1 MYPQERQDEILAI
14 LEKYQYVTVA
24 YLIEKLRYSSA
35 TVNRDLNVLER
46 RQLVRRSY
54 GGVELVA
61 SGSVPLVFRQHKQ
74 HRAKEKIAQKAA
86 EFVCNGDVLFIDGS
100 TTTQHMAPYLAEKEN
115 ITVIT
120 NNITLVSYL
129 SDLGVSCIVLGG
141 RILEAPSMTGSID
154 TVDMART
161 YRADKAFFS
170 TGGVTDDGSICSGGG
185 IYCELYRVMMQNSK
199 QSFYL
204 VDNNKRNR
212 NLSKVLC
219 DFSEVDYVIS
229 DCDFSPLQDR
239 YADTQL
245 IHITI

>member
-24 YLIEKLRYSSA
+24 YLIEKLCYSSA
-35 TVNRDLNVLER
+35 TINRDLNVLEK

-54 GGVELVA
+54 GGVELVE
-61 SGSVPLVFRQHKQ
+61 SGAVPLVFRQHKQ

-86 EFVCNGDVLFIDGS
+86 EFVCDGDVLFIDGS
-100 TTTQHMAPYLAEKEN
+100 TTAQHMGPYLAEKSD

-129 SDLGVSCIVLGG
+129 SDLGVQCVVLGG

-154 TVDMART
+154 TIDMART

-170 TGGVTDDGSICSGGG
+170 TGGVTDDGSICGGG
-185 IYCELYRVMMQNSK
+185 IYYELYRVMMQNSK

-204 VDNNKRNR
+204 VDNNKRNQS
-212 NLSKVLC
+212 LSKVLC

-229 DCDFSPLQDR
+229 DCDFSLLQDR
-239 YADTQL
+239 YADTQF
-245 IHITI
+245 IHITL